1 MSPIC
6 RIVSEKLS
14 FRTQNFNKECVG
26 SETFLP
32 PSRLAVFDS
41 CYFLY
46 YCLQRAENCT
56 KKIDQLYHLVNL
68 TCAYDYAL
76 CWLPRVLM
84 SKNVNKDSSAH
95 FCLKLKIQIFYANIA
110 INDQFRVL
118 EVAPH

>member
-1 MSPIC
+1 MWVHKRFCHPAVSQCLIAAIFFV
-6 RIVSEKLS
+6 IVCK
-14 FRTQNFNKECVG
+14 
-26 SETFLP
+26 
-32 PSRLAVFDS
+32 D
-41 CYFLY
+41 
-46 YCLQRAENCT
+46 AENCT

-118 EVAPH
+118 QVAPH